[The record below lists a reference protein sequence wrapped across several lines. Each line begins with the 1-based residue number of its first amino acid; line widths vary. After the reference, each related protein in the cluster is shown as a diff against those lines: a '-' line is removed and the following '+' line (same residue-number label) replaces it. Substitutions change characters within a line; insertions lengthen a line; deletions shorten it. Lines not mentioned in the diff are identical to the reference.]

1 MAEQENGSAAAAG
14 MVGVKAQVVVAGAK
28 GEEAVRFYKAAFG
41 AEEVRRATH
50 PKRKA
55 EHELPLLIF
64 AELRIGA
71 SSFLV
76 SDRIDD
82 DSVPAAGEGGFRSG
96 DRDAIGGGGSGGGR
110 GEGGGGGG
118 GAPGGDRRGRG
129 EAPGLVRRRVDRRRL
144 RPKNPSVP
152 PPPPP
157 PPQRRYHH
165 YSSLHE
171 Y

>member
-1 MAEQENGSAAAAG
+1 MAEQENGSAAAAAAAAG
-14 MVGVKAQVVVAGAK
+14 MVGVKAQVVMAGAK

-55 EHELPLLIF
+55 EQELPLLIF

-82 DSVPAAGEGGFRSG
+82 DSVPAAGVKE
-96 DRDAIGGGGSGGGR
+96 GSGAGIVMRLEAEDLEGAVAR
-110 GEGGGGGG
+110 AVAAGAELQGEI
-118 GAPGGDRRGRG
+118 AEG
-129 EAPGLVRRRVDRRRL
+129 EAKLLDSFGVAWIVTASA
-144 RPKNPSVP
+144 PKNPSVP
-152 PPPPP
+152 AAATATA
-157 PPQRRYHH
+157 
-165 YSSLHE
+165 
-171 Y
+171 